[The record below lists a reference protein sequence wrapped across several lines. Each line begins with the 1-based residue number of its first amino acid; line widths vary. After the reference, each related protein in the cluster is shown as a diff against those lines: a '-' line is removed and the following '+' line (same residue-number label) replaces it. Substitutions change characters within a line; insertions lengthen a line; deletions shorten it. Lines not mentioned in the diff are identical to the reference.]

1 MCIHPLI
8 FGATTDADPPRAE
21 QHPMRGQRSRQ
32 YNTPGSDRSSGRLRG
47 MSAPSC
53 QLVLHPDPVLR
64 EKAQPVEVFDEGLAS
79 LVSEMSLIMKANEGV
94 GLAAPQ
100 AGHSLQI
107 FVSNSGAEGE
117 QDQVFINPEILEA
130 DGPQEW
136 LEEGC
141 LSLPGI
147 RGRVRRPTRVR
158 IRAQDLDGA
167 TFELESE
174 EFHARIWQHEFDHL
188 QGVLILDRM
197 RPIDRLAT
205 RRALKDLIARSSP
218 E

>member
-1 MCIHPLI
+1 M
-8 FGATTDADPPRAE
+8 PP
-21 QHPMRGQRSRQ
+21 S
-32 YNTPGSDRSSGRLRG
+32 
-47 MSAPSC
+47 SC
-53 QLVLHPDPVLR
+53 QLVLHPAPILR
-64 EKAQPVEVFDEGLAS
+64 EKARPVEAFDEALAK
-79 LVSEMSLIMKANEGV
+79 LVSEMLEIMREYDGV

-107 FVSNSGAEGE
+107 FVCNSGAQGE
-117 QDQVFINPEILEA
+117 ADQVFINPEILEA

-141 LSLPGI
+141 LSLPEI

-158 IRAQDLDGA
+158 IRAQDLEG
-167 TFELESE
+167 TPFELESDG
-174 EFHARIWQHEFDHL
+174 FHARIWQHEFDHL

-197 RPIDRLAT
+197 RPIDRLAI
-205 RRALKDLIARSSP
+205 RRTLKDLIARSSP

>member
-1 MCIHPLI
+1 M
-8 FGATTDADPPRAE
+8 
-21 QHPMRGQRSRQ
+21 
-32 YNTPGSDRSSGRLRG
+32 
-47 MSAPSC
+47 
-53 QLVLHPDPVLR
+53 
-64 EKAQPVEVFDEGLAS
+64 EVFDEGLAG
-79 LVSEMSLIMKANEGV
+79 LVSEMSRIMKANDGV

-100 AGHSLQI
+100 AGHGLQV
-107 FVSNSGAEGE
+107 FVCNSGEEGE
-117 QDQVFINPEILEA
+117 TDQVFVNPEILEA

-158 IRAQDLDGA
+158 IRAQDVEG
-167 TFELESE
+167 TPFELESDA
-174 EFHARIWQHEFDHL
+174 FHARIWQHEFDHL

-197 RPIDRLAT
+197 RPIDRLAI